1 MSLRRSWQVFL
12 RELRLSPRS
21 PVVFFAIAM
30 PLILTFLISAVF
42 GSLFDAKPKLGI
54 VDEGGSEVTV
64 VAQELDGVEVVLVD
78 DVAGLRDLV
87 EAHDLDA
94 GLVLPV
100 GFDDAV
106 AERRRPDLQFYVSGE
121 SLASNRVV
129 LAVTTVDLV
138 RGVSGEEP
146 PVAVVV
152 TPIGDE
158 DYVPIGDRLLPF
170 TVLYAVMVAA
180 LFVPA
185 ATLVDEREKRTL
197 DAVLVTPTK
206 LSEVLLG
213 KAAFGVG
220 LAMIM
225 GLVTLA
231 LNNAFAG
238 KPGAMVLFL
247 LVGAIMMAEL
257 GLILGLWAKDIA
269 SMYTAVKAGGILVF
283 LPVIFVLFPGLPQW
297 VPRVVPTYYFLVPIY
312 DLAVGGATFGNVTL
326 EFAVAITICV
336 ALVPVVAWVAARSE
350 RQLAMMV

>member
-1 MSLRRSWQVFL
+1 VDQGG
-12 RELRLSPRS
+12 
-21 PVVFFAIAM
+21 
-30 PLILTFLISAVF
+30 SAV
-42 GSLFDAKPKLGI
+42 A
-54 VDEGGSEVTV
+54 VA
-64 VAQELDGVEVVLVD
+64 AQELDGVEVVLVD
-78 DVAGLRDLV
+78 DVDELRGLV
-87 EAHDLDA
+87 AAHDLDA
-94 GLVLPV
+94 GLVLSR

-106 AERRRPDLQFYVSGE
+106 AAGRQPDLQFYVSGE

-138 RGVSGEEP
+138 RGASGDEP

-206 LSEVLLG
+206 LSEVLLAKG
-213 KAAFGVG
+213 AFGVG
-220 LAMIM
+220 LAMVM

-238 KPGAMVLFL
+238 KPFEMTLFL

-257 GLILGLWAKDIA
+257 GLMLGLWAKDIS

-297 VPRVVPTYYFLVPIY
+297 VPRLVPTYYFLVPIY
-312 DLAVGGATFGNVTL
+312 DLAVGGSDFGDVTVEL
-326 EFAVAITICV
+326 VVAIAICV
-336 ALVPVVAWVAARSE
+336 ALLPVLAWVARRSE
-350 RQLAMMV
+350 RQLAMTV